1 MTKCHEARNSDTLP
15 TVGRNAYLQHGHHYT
30 THPSPGPVGFW
41 GGLLSVS
48 FSPCTKDVQGL
59 QRPMTSTT
67 ALKLFPVVLQNDCIS
82 DHVPKQVRQ
91 IQLRSRME
99 DLLEPDGLCSLT
111 SSAESKNTGLASPRP
126 ALGEQRAAG
135 PPISFPCPSQA
146 CQRRAKPKKSD
157 LQWLLDRLGLE
168 QCGNYAWQE
177 GRCAVERR
185 GPARRNHPVPKALK
199 EPQRN

>member
-1 MTKCHEARNSDTLP
+1 MSFVLFRVQRCLGTARLMT
-15 TVGRNAYLQHGHHYT
+15 
-30 THPSPGPVGFW
+30 F
-41 GGLLSVS
+41 
-48 FSPCTKDVQGL
+48 
-59 QRPMTSTT
+59 TT
-67 ALKLFPVVLQNDCIS
+67 ALELFPVVLQNDCIS

-91 IQLRSRME
+91 FQLRSCME

-126 ALGEQRAAG
+126 ALGERRAAG

-168 QCGNYAWQE
+168 QCGNYGWQE

-185 GPARRNHPVPKALK
+185 GAARRNHPVPKALK